1 MKKVILVEDNK
12 IERDN
17 ISFAL
22 EQIENVILD
31 KSFFNGRD
39 ALEYLKKNK
48 ADIIITDIQ
57 MPEMDGIELIRSI
70 RENGIN
76 TEVIIISGYNDFDN
90 AKSALGLDV
99 VDYLMKP
106 VLDDE
111 LEKAMSVAIER
122 CNKKIRKETDYE
134 RLKTQVEASK
144 NLLREQF
151 IRNLIVN
158 SDVSDEYIKENE
170 DLLDLRISDGYK
182 MTVIIRIKECNNT
195 SALIVTYALV
205 DYILRHETKNISFF
219 PFVLNEDEVGAV
231 AVCDDADR
239 IISEIIRLK
248 NEIIGDYGI
257 TVLVAASSVSRDVA
271 DLSSQYTEC
280 KSIFSGVPNTNNVVI
295 IYDEMLDVTE
305 KENVLI
311 NIQSD
316 VRQYILENNIPQ
328 IKKTLTSAL
337 DLPEEDIVSKRNF
350 AYGYVNIL
358 EIILNEFGYNF
369 DDIIDGDV
377 IWKKLADIDS
387 ILNLS
392 NYLNNLTTSVIELI
406 NSETDEKEIAVK
418 RIKEIIKQKY
428 SEHITVASIAS
439 EINFSAKQTHRIF
452 SQATGKS
459 IFEYLTDYR
468 MDMAKKLLLE
478 NKSIDDVVYLVG
490 YRDRTYFSEIFKE
503 RTGMTPAEYKKKTNK
518 ETNV

>member
-1 MKKVILVEDNK
+1 MKKIILVEDNK
-12 IERDN
+12 IEREN

-22 EQIENVILD
+22 KQIEDVVLTQC
-31 KSFFNGRD
+31 FFNGLD
-39 ALEYLKKNK
+39 ALEYLKNNET
-48 ADIIITDIQ
+48 DIVITDIQ

-70 RENGIN
+70 RETGIN
-76 TEVIIISGYNDFDN
+76 TEVIIISGYNDFNN
-90 AKSALGLDV
+90 AKNAVGLDV

-111 LEKAMSVAIER
+111 LEKAMAVAVER
-122 CNKKIRKETDYE
+122 CNKKMSKESDYE
-134 RLKTQVEASK
+134 RLKMQVEASK

-158 SDVSDEYIKENE
+158 SDVSEEYIKENE
-170 DLLDLRISDGYK
+170 DLLDLRLATGFK
-182 MTVIIRIKECNNT
+182 MTVIIRIKECSSA

-205 DYILRHETKNISFF
+205 DYILRRESKNIAFF

-248 NEIIGDYGI
+248 NDIINDYGI
-257 TVLVAASSVSRDVA
+257 TVIVAASSVSRNIT
-271 DLSSQYTEC
+271 DLSRQYIEC
-280 KSIFSGVPNTNNVVI
+280 KSIFSGISNTNNVVI
-295 IYDEMLDVTE
+295 IYDDMLDVDE
-305 KENVLI
+305 KENILI

-316 VRQYILENNIPQ
+316 VRQYILENNIPE
-328 IKKTLTSAL
+328 IKKTLTAAL
-337 DLPEEDIVSKRNF
+337 DLSEGNIVSKRNF

-358 EIILNEFGYNF
+358 EIILSEFGYTF
-369 DDIIDGDV
+369 DDIVGEKE

-392 NYLNNLTTSVIELI
+392 NYLNNLTTSVIEII

-428 SEHITVASIAS
+428 SEHITVGSIAN

-452 SQATGKS
+452 SQSTGKS

-478 NKSIDDVVYLVG
+478 NKSIDDVVYMVG

-503 RTGMTPAEYKKKTNK
+503 RIGMTPAEYKKKTSR
-518 ETNV
+518 